1 LWMAGNKAP
10 IKETEKSQ
18 TPWWPLGHQG
28 QGNRAMNDSNK
39 SRHGWGLVVHAWN
52 PAPRRVKQKDL
63 KFEESLGYTARL
75 CLQKQN
81 KNSTW

>member
-1 LWMAGNKAP
+1 MTA
-10 IKETEKSQ
+10 IKVDMGGA
-18 TPWWPLGHQG
+18 WWCMPEI
-28 QGNRAMNDSNK
+28 
-39 SRHGWGLVVHAWN
+39 
-52 PAPRRVKQKDL
+52 PARRRLKQKDL